1 MGERGLEGTQQ
12 VIYSIPLP
20 RGSISQT
27 NTDSC
32 LSNLVLKTQP
42 NSSFPQPPQAVHPST
57 EPFSSLER
65 FPLLQG
71 VTADIANH
79 QISPSYIRNVGGS
92 TTCICICVSVS
103 LSLCYFSRSLT
114 KHADNRKI
122 ILLKNTEVFSR
133 GSASIHK
140 VREKS
145 AQVLLVSSSKILHFS
160 DLPNAKLK

>member
-71 VTADIANH
+71 VTADIAATSVMSEAP
-79 QISPSYIRNVGGS
+79 QPVPVY
-92 TTCICICVSVS
+92 VSLS